1 MPERPYGLWRL
12 WATKIAMASMGHGAY
27 FFIFLK
33 KLLWR
38 QWAMEH
44 AFFLIIYSRVKLKRK
59 TENRN

>member
-12 WATKIAMASMGHGAY
+12 WATKIAMASMGHGA
-27 FFIFLK
+27 FFFFVLK

-44 AFFLIIYSRVKLKRK
+44 AFLKLY
-59 TENRN
+59 TVE